1 MATSVSDTNSSAG
14 RKPGPRKSAAK
25 ARTANKSSGRN
36 SNNGLIQRRRSASN
50 RQSPSI
56 PQVPTWVGVTASVV
70 GAGLAAGY
78 FAWRYYQNNGHWP
91 DSFNAAFADG
101 ETDAENF
108 DQTRNAGTPSM
119 RSDID
124 NWEEIDD
131 MSDAS
136 FPASDPP
143 SFNPGTA

>member
-1 MATSVSDTNSSAG
+1 MATAANDTNSTTA
-14 RKPGPRKSAAK
+14 RKPTARKTAPKS
-25 ARTANKSSGRN
+25 RTANGSNGAAHKRKSS
-36 SNNGLIQRRRSASN
+36 STARR
-50 RQSPSI
+50 QT

-78 FAWRYYQNNGHWP
+78 FAWRYYQSHGHWP

-108 DQTRNAGTPSM
+108 DQTRNAGTSSM
-119 RSDID
+119 KSDQD
-124 NWEEIDD
+124 DWEDIDD

>member
-1 MATSVSDTNSSAG
+1 MATAANDTNSKTA
-14 RKPGPRKSAAK
+14 RKTAPKSNGPTAKRKSPPV
-25 ARTANKSSGRN
+25 S
-36 SNNGLIQRRRSASN
+36 RRRNISA
-50 RQSPSI
+50 

-78 FAWRYYQNNGHWP
+78 FAWRYYQNHGHWP
-91 DSFNAAFADG
+91 DNFSAAFADG
-101 ETDAENF
+101 ETDEENF
-108 DQTRNAGTPSM
+108 DQTRNAGTSAM
-119 RSDID
+119 KSDPD
-124 NWEEIDD
+124 DWEDIDD

>member
-1 MATSVSDTNSSAG
+1 MATAGNNSTAARKPAARKTAPKSRAANAANGAAPKRKSSSA
-14 RKPGPRKSAAK
+14 S
-25 ARTANKSSGRN
+25 
-36 SNNGLIQRRRSASN
+36 RR
-50 RQSPSI
+50 QT

-78 FAWRYYQNNGHWP
+78 FAWRYYQSHGHWP

-101 ETDAENF
+101 ETDSENF
-108 DQTRNAGTPSM
+108 DQTRNAGTSSM
-119 RSDID
+119 KSDPD
-124 NWEEIDD
+124 DWEDIDD

>member
-1 MATSVSDTNSSAG
+1 MATAANNTNGTAA
-14 RKPGPRKSAAK
+14 RKPTPRK
-25 ARTANKSSGRN
+25 TASKSNGSTPKRKSST
-36 SNNGLIQRRRSASN
+36 SRRQA
-50 RQSPSI
+50 

-78 FAWRYYQNNGHWP
+78 FAYRYYQNHGHWP
-91 DSFNAAFADG
+91 DSFSAAFAEG
-101 ETDAENF
+101 ETDEENF
-108 DQTRNAGTPSM
+108 DQTRNAGTSSM
-119 RSDID
+119 KSEPDD
-124 NWEEIDD
+124 WEDIDD

>member
-1 MATSVSDTNSSAG
+1 MATAASSNT
-14 RKPGPRKSAAK
+14 RTPGARKSTAK
-25 ARTANKSSGRN
+25 ARTTNKSTGRSG
-36 SNNGLIQRRRSASN
+36 NNGSTPRGKSTAS
-50 RQSPSI
+50 RQNQSI
-56 PQVPTWVGVTASVV
+56 PRVPTWVGVTASVV

-78 FAWRYYQNNGHWP
+78 FAWRYYQQNGHWP

-101 ETDAENF
+101 ETDEENF
-108 DQTRNAGTPSM
+108 DQTRNAGTSSM

-124 NWEEIDD
+124 DWEDIDD